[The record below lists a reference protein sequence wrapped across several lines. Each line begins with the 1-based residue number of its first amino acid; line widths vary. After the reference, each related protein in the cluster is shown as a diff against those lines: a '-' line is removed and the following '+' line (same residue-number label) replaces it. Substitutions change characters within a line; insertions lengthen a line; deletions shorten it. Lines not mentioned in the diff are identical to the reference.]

1 MKYEP
6 KLPAT
11 QYPGRSS
18 LEDTYKQIL
27 EDLEEA
33 EERIET
39 AKNGIAD
46 YDRYINGAYVTVNT
60 APKNCGNYITVD
72 VVTAL
77 KARVALQMDD
87 YEMQP
92 NMQATWLIRTD
103 IHYRTQQQILKVY
116 GRMTR
121 ERKPSGRL
129 P

>member
-1 MKYEP
+1 M
-6 KLPAT
+6 
-11 QYPGRSS
+11 
-18 LEDTYKQIL
+18 EDTYKQIL

-87 YEMQP
+87 YE
-92 NMQATWLIRTD
+92 NAAKYAGDWLIRTD
-103 IHYRTQQQILKVY
+103 IHYRTQQQILKAY